1 MSTKNRRKKLA
12 RKKKKRKRGEKLPHV
27 LLELG
32 ALLAVVGVRH
42 SGPAADDAASALA
55 PVVALVADADEGGG
69 THEGVADDTLAVA
82 YFFFG
87 GGVGGGHDEAE
98 CCSPYSSP

>member
-55 PVVALVADADEGGG
+55 PVVALVADAHQGRRPHV
-69 THEGVADDTLAVA
+69 TVAHDALAIA
-82 YFFFG
+82 CRRRG
-87 GGVGGGHDEAE
+87 
-98 CCSPYSSP
+98 